1 MRILLPLTL
10 TSAALVGAAALGSG
24 LTGPTST
31 HAEFVKQPAPVYTG
45 GGGITNVSSSCS
57 YSYYYDGSA
66 WVVRVT
72 C

>member
-1 MRILLPLTL
+1 MRTLLPLTL
-10 TSAALVGAAALGSG
+10 TTAALVGAAALGSG

-45 GGGITNVSSSCS
+45 GGGVTKVSSSCTTS
-57 YSYYYDGSA
+57 YWFDGSS